1 MNLSWKVVSWNGS
14 FQFIL
19 YGELPTN
26 EIKIAIKGFMTKN
39 CPGTDEFTA
48 EFYRTFK
55 GPETI
60 LKLVRNT
67 DIAEYSQILITT
79 ITQNHRKFS

>member
-1 MNLSWKVVSWNGS
+1 MNLSWKVVSWKGS

-26 EIKIAIKGFMTKN
+26 EIEIAIKGFMTKN

-55 GPETI
+55 GP
-60 LKLVRNT
+60 
-67 DIAEYSQILITT
+67 
-79 ITQNHRKFS
+79 